1 MPEQFR
7 FSVAT
12 ITSTNATDV
21 LSPGTAAT
29 AMVRSLTLCN
39 PHTANTSSVDV
50 TMYVALQTASWQL
63 FKYTQVTAAE
73 TLMPLSTPIV
83 VAAGD
88 SLQVSRS
95 GANIDATATYLELS

>member
-12 ITSTNATDV
+12 ITSTNATTV
-21 LSPGTAAT
+21 LAPGTAAT

-39 PHTANTSSVDV
+39 PHTANTSTADV
-50 TMYVALQTASWQL
+50 TMYVASETASWQL
-63 FKYTQVTAAE
+63 FKYTQITAAQ
-73 TLMPLSTPIV
+73 TLMPFDTPVV

-88 SLQVSRS
+88 SLQVSRD
-95 GANIDATATYLELS
+95 GADIDATATYLELS

>member
-7 FSVAT
+7 FAVAT
-12 ITSTNATDV
+12 ITSTNATTV

-39 PHTANTSSVDV
+39 PHTANTSAVDV
-50 TMYVALQTASWQL
+50 TMYVASQTASWQL
-63 FKYTQVTAAE
+63 FKYTQVTAAQ
-73 TLMPLSTPIV
+73 TVTPFGTPIV

-88 SLQVSRS
+88 SLQVSKS
-95 GANIDATATYLELS
+95 GSDIDATATYLELS